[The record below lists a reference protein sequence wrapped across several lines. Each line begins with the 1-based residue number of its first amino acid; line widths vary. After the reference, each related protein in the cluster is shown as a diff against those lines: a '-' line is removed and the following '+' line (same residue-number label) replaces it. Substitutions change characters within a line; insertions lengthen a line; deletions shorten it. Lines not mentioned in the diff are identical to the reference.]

1 MQIVDADLERI
12 EWVNISRS
20 VKRGSTPHNLSPGV
34 APEVVPILGKKTTD
48 TSLRRFTHR
57 ELTLILYKAAE
68 LQEVTWWLRSVRL
81 MLRLPRRKAASYDLR
96 DIRSIAAEMGIEA
109 RFVEEA
115 VGLVGD
121 NRKWEA
127 T

>member
-1 MQIVDADLERI
+1 M
-12 EWVNISRS
+12 
-20 VKRGSTPHNLSPGV
+20 
-34 APEVVPILGKKTTD
+34 
-48 TSLRRFTHR
+48 RRFTHR
-57 ELTLILYKAAE
+57 ELTLVLYKAAE

-81 MLRLPRRKAASYDLR
+81 MLRLPRSRAASYGLPE
-96 DIRSIAAEMGIEA
+96 IKAIAAEMGIEG

-121 NRKWEA
+121 DRKWEA

>member
-1 MQIVDADLERI
+1 VS
-12 EWVNISRS
+12 IS
-20 VKRGSTPHNLSPGV
+20 GN
-34 APEVVPILGKKTTD
+34 KTTD
-48 TSLRRFTHR
+48 TSSRPFTHR
-57 ELTLILYKAAE
+57 ELTLVLYKAAE

-81 MLRLPRRKAASYDLR
+81 MLRLPRRRAASYHLPE
-96 DIRSIAAEMGIEA
+96 IKAIAAEMGIEA

-121 NRKWEA
+121 DRKWEA

>member
-1 MQIVDADLERI
+1 MALLDDKIMDI
-12 EWVNISRS
+12 PS
-20 VKRGSTPHNLSPGV
+20 
-34 APEVVPILGKKTTD
+34 
-48 TSLRRFTHR
+48 RRFTHR

-81 MLRLPRRKAASYDLR
+81 MLRLPRRKAACYDLSE
-96 DIRSIAAEMGIEA
+96 IQAIAAEMGIEG

-121 NRKWEA
+121 DRKWEA

>member
-1 MQIVDADLERI
+1 MQRPLFLPL
-12 EWVNISRS
+12 
-20 VKRGSTPHNLSPGV
+20 KLSPGV
-34 APEVVPILGKKTTD
+34 APEVVPILGNKTTD
-48 TSLRRFTHR
+48 TSSRRFTHR

-81 MLRLPRRKAASYDLR
+81 MLRLPRRKAACYDLPEVKAV
-96 DIRSIAAEMGIEA
+96 AAEMGIEG

-121 NRKWEA
+121 DRKWEA

>member
-1 MQIVDADLERI
+1 M
-12 EWVNISRS
+12 
-20 VKRGSTPHNLSPGV
+20 
-34 APEVVPILGKKTTD
+34 
-48 TSLRRFTHR
+48 RRFTHR

-81 MLRLPRRKAASYDLR
+81 ILRLPRSRAASYGLPE
-96 DIRSIAAEMGIEA
+96 IKAIAAEMGIEA
-109 RFVEEA
+109 RFIEEA

-121 NRKWEA
+121 DRKWEA

>member
-1 MQIVDADLERI
+1 MARLDDKIM
-12 EWVNISRS
+12 
-20 VKRGSTPHNLSPGV
+20 
-34 APEVVPILGKKTTD
+34 D
-48 TSLRRFTHR
+48 TSSRRFTHR

-81 MLRLPRRKAASYDLR
+81 MLRLPGRKAAFYDLSE
-96 DIRSIAAEMGIEA
+96 IKAIAAEMGIEA
-109 RFVEEA
+109 RFVVEA

>member
-1 MQIVDADLERI
+1 M
-12 EWVNISRS
+12 EW
-20 VKRGSTPHNLSPGV
+20 HLLSDN
-34 APEVVPILGKKTTD
+34 TTD
-48 TSLRRFTHR
+48 TPSRRFTHR

-81 MLRLPRRKAASYDLR
+81 MLRSPRRKAASYDLTE
-96 DIRSIAAEMGIEA
+96 IKAIAAEMGIEG
-109 RFVEEA
+109 RFVVEA
-115 VGLVGD
+115 VALVGD